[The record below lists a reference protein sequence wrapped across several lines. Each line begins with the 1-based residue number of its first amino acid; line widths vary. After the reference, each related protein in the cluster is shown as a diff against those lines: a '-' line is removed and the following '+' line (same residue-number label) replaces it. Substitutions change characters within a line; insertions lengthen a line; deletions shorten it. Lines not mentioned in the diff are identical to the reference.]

1 MRLSIYHTW
10 EFIVPMPKLDS
21 SGRNFNGGGNYPSL
35 IDVVFDGETRVSSGH
50 FTD

>member
-21 SGRNFNGGGNYPSL
+21 SGRNFNGGGNYSKEGINEALNSL
-35 IDVVFDGETRVSSGH
+35 LDEVKS
-50 FTD
+50 